1 MVTTI
6 TIDAPVTSAKT
17 EMIKSMILS
26 LKSEF
31 NVNGRVEPSSSVTLR
46 RVTGTS
52 SHKVSQLN

>member
-6 TIDAPVTSAKT
+6 TIDAPVSPAKK

-31 NVNGRVEPSSSVTLR
+31 NVNGLAELYSFATSR
-46 RVTGTS
+46 RVTRGI
-52 SHKVSQLN
+52 KP